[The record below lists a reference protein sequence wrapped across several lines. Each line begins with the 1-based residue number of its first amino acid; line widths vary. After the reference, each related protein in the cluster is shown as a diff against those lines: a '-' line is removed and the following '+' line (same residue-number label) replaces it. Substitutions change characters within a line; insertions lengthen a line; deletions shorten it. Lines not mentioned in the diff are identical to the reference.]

1 MVSEMYIRYFPALK
15 LNLEHVV
22 VLRIPRDFCGV
33 VKLYINDFASP
44 PVPLIV
50 GTNLLI
56 KYEFD
61 LVTNL
66 HNSLFTGNHLNPMLF
81 VSIGRRE
88 ARKQPV
94 VSAVGCRVRARH
106 ARHFYVIGRW
116 PVRMTS
122 QTGSQEELESEL
134 ETHLKGCADEIRNA
148 VDKTDYK
155 DVIIP
160 IVFYKAV
167 SDTYEDESE
176 EVREEYSE
184 ELADDEHFHAFQIP
198 EEYRWEKAT
207 QKSKNVGQFLNE
219 ALGALERANPDK
231 LKNAFN
237 VDYAG
242 ETGLD
247 DSRLRRLIQHIDEKN
262 LSIERLPPDVLGKA
276 YMHLVRHFADEEGRD
291 GGEFF
296 TPPNIVDLMVRLL
309 APFEKGDSFHDPT
322 AGSGGML
329 IEAARH
335 FKEEQSGDPSKL
347 RLTGQEVNPD
357 ITAIAKINIF
367 LHNYNGDIKRG
378 DSLSNP
384 QFLTEDGELETFDYV
399 LANFPFSAS
408 WDKEELQSDKH
419 NRFDLHEKLPRADRG
434 DYAFIQHMVK
444 QLEDDGECAVVIP
457 HGVLFRKHESRY
469 REPMIE
475 QDMIEAV
482 IGLPENL
489 FQNNSIPS
497 AIMLINKDKPEER
510 KNQIQ
515 FIHAADNNNGHNFY
529 EELSNQNK
537 LTQNGIQHIV
547 DNFNQWKTEE
557 RVSRVVDLEEIK
569 ENDYNLNIAL
579 YVDTT
584 EPEEEIEVSEELEK
598 LHQLQSEREEIENQ
612 MQEHMEALNYE

>member
-1 MVSEMYIRYFPALK
+1 MMSRT
-15 LNLEHVV
+15 
-22 VLRIPRDFCGV
+22 D
-33 VKLYINDFASP
+33 
-44 PVPLIV
+44 
-50 GTNLLI
+50 
-56 KYEFD
+56 
-61 LVTNL
+61 
-66 HNSLFTGNHLNPMLF
+66 
-81 VSIGRRE
+81 
-88 ARKQPV
+88 
-94 VSAVGCRVRARH
+94 
-106 ARHFYVIGRW
+106 
-116 PVRMTS
+116 S
-122 QTGSQEELESEL
+122 QQGLESEL

-160 IVFYKAV
+160 VVFYKAV
-167 SDTYEDESE
+167 SDTYEDERKEISE
-176 EVREEYSE
+176 EYGE
-184 ELADDEHFHAFQIP
+184 ELADDEQFHRFQIP
-198 EEYRWEKAT
+198 EEYRWEKAVE
-207 QKSKNVGQFLNE
+207 KSKNIGQFLNE
-219 ALGALERANPDK
+219 ALGELERANPDK
-231 LKNAFN
+231 LEDAFN

-262 LSIERLPPDVLGKA
+262 LSAESLPPDVLGKA
-276 YMHLVRHFADEEGRD
+276 YMHLVRHFAEEEGRD

-296 TPPNIVDLMVRLL
+296 TPPNIVDLMVRIL
-309 APFEKGDSFHDPT
+309 APFEKGDAFHDPT

-335 FKEEQSGDPSKL
+335 FKEEQGGEPSKL

-367 LHNYNGDIKRG
+367 LHNYNGEMERG

-384 QFLTEDGELETFDYV
+384 QFLSEDGELETFDYV

-408 WDKEELQSDKH
+408 WDKDELQDDPY
-419 NRFDLHEKLPRADRG
+419 NRFDLADKLPRADRG

-444 QLEDDGECAVVIP
+444 QLESDGQCAVVIP

-469 REPMIE
+469 REPLVE
-475 QDMIEAV
+475 KDWIEAV

-497 AIMLINKDKPEER
+497 AILVINKDKDEDRSNE
-510 KNQIQ
+510 IQ
-515 FIHAADNNNGHNFY
+515 FIHAADNNNGHEFY

-537 LTQNGIQHIV
+537 LTEDGLQHITN
-547 DNFNQWKTEE
+547 NFKQWKTEE
-557 RVSRVVDLEEIK
+557 RVSRAVEIEEIR

-584 EPEEEIEVSEELEK
+584 EPEENIDVSQELEK
-598 LHQLQSEREEIENQ
+598 LHQLQSERKEIENQ
-612 MQEHMEALNYE
+612 MQQHMNQLDYE